1 MSDERQDREAEILR
15 DGWVFGQPKFR
26 PVQGRLMEAMSYD
39 LPMPVSPRDP
49 AGEWRSIVEEHDW
62 TPTPAA
68 PDAAFAEAFRK
79 AFPECPAAV
88 AVLAGVS
95 LYVTLARY
103 DGAGSK
109 RSA

>member
-1 MSDERQDREAEILR
+1 MSDERQAREAEILR
-15 DGWVFGQPKFR
+15 DGWVLGEPKYR
-26 PVQGRLMEAMSYD
+26 PVQGRLMESLSYD

-49 AGEWRSIVEEHDW
+49 ATEWRSIIEEHDW

-68 PDAAFAEAFRK
+68 PDAALFEALRK
-79 AFPECPAAV
+79 AFPGCPAA
-88 AVLAGVS
+88 AILAGVS

-103 DGAGSK
+103 DAAGSK